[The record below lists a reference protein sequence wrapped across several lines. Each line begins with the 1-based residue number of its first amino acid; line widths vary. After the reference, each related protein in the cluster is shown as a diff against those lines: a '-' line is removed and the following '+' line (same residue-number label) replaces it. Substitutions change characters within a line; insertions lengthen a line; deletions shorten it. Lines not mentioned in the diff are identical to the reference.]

1 MDDKSKHF
9 LIGTAGHVDHGKTA
23 LIGALTGVDTDRL
36 EEEHDRGI
44 SIVLGFASYQPISDL
59 DAQVGIIDVPGHE
72 RFIKTMV
79 AGATGVDIAL
89 FVIAADESVK
99 PQTLEHLEILSL
111 LGVEHGVIALTKV
124 DLVDDP
130 ELVELVSEEV
140 RDLVTGTFLA
150 DASIVPVSAVT
161 GEGLDVL
168 RGEIETLLSMIPE
181 RVTGTGFRMPIDRSF
196 SIKGIGTVV
205 TGSVWTGSVKV
216 GDPLEIQ
223 PSGTSTRVREI
234 QQHGESASQTS
245 PGTRT
250 AVAIHSVSVSE
261 ASPGSW
267 LVSPKSI
274 EATRTVD
281 LNIHYL
287 KSAPGPLKHN
297 QRVRIHHGTKE
308 TFGRLRLL
316 GIDAFQPGDE
326 GFAQLHLEEPL
337 VAMVGDRLLIRR
349 YSPMR
354 TLAGA
359 TVLDIN
365 PARHRRSDDVALERL
380 EVRAQ
385 GDPLEIVSSMVSDAG
400 LAGVAPEETIRRSS
414 LSREHLQDAAG
425 ERAWLVFADRIVDA
439 ARIEEAIG
447 KIAGDLEVFH
457 ADHPLRRGLSSE
469 EIASSLRVPAGGSV
483 LETVLFEAENNGL
496 IEKDPPFWR
505 KTGFR
510 VLFEGPYGEAL
521 EAIISESEARDITPL
536 NQTELDELVTSS
548 ISKAGLSGSDAGEL
562 IDALVHQ
569 ERLIRYSGGFFQ
581 SAKGHQKLVSLLKQH
596 FKDHE
601 SLSVPEFRE
610 LTSGLTRK
618 FVIPILEYMDSEG
631 VTIREGDVRL
641 PGPSLS

>member
-1 MDDKSKHF
+1 
-9 LIGTAGHVDHGKTA
+9 
-23 LIGALTGVDTDRL
+23 
-36 EEEHDRGI
+36 
-44 SIVLGFASYQPISDL
+44 
-59 DAQVGIIDVPGHE
+59 
-72 RFIKTMV
+72 
-79 AGATGVDIAL
+79 
-89 FVIAADESVK
+89 
-99 PQTLEHLEILSL
+99 L

-130 ELVELVSEEV
+130 ELVELVTEEV
-140 RDLVTGTFLA
+140 RDLVAGTFLA
-150 DASIVPVSAVT
+150 DAPIVPVSAIS
-161 GEGLDVL
+161 GEGLDDL
-168 RGEIETLLSMIPE
+168 RGELDTLLSMIPE
-181 RVTGTGFRMPIDRSF
+181 RMTGAGFRLPIDRSF

-223 PSGTSTRVREI
+223 PSGISTRVREI
-234 QQHGESASQTS
+234 QQHGESAAQTA

-250 AVAIHSVSVSE
+250 AVAIHSVPVGE
-261 ASPGSW
+261 AIPGSW

-274 EATRTVD
+274 EPTRTVD

-337 VAMVGDRLLIRR
+337 VALVGDRLLIRR

-354 TLAGA
+354 TIAGA

-365 PARHRRSDDVALERL
+365 PARHRRSDDGALERL

-400 LAGVAPEETIRRSS
+400 LRGVVPEEVIRRSS
-414 LSREHLQDAAG
+414 LSREQLLDTAG
-425 ERAWLVFADRIVDA
+425 ERAWLMLADRIVDA
-439 ARIEEAIG
+439 ARVDEAVG
-447 KIAGDLEVFH
+447 EIAGDLEAFH
-457 ADHPLRRGLSSE
+457 ADHPLKRGRSSE
-469 EIASSLRVPAGGSV
+469 EIASRLTLPAGGSV
-483 LETVLFEAENNGL
+483 LEAVLSEAGNQGL
-496 IEKDPPFWR
+496 IERDPPYWR
-505 KTGFR
+505 RTGFR
-510 VLFEGPYGEAL
+510 VLFEGPYGKAL
-521 EAIISESEARDITPL
+521 DAIISESEARDITPL
-536 NQTELDELVTSS
+536 NQTELDELVAAS
-548 ISKAGLSGSDAGEL
+548 ISKAGLSRSGAGEL

-569 ERLIRYSGGFFQ
+569 ERLIRYPGGFFQ
-581 SAKGHQKLVSLLKQH
+581 SAKGHQKLLSLLKQH
-596 FKDHE
+596 FNDHE

-631 VTIREGDVRL
+631 ITMREGDIRL
-641 PGPSLS
+641 PGRSLS